1 MQTIPS
7 VTKKLFTSANGVNM
21 KRAITTLL
29 LILPLIISAH
39 EIEQFPYRTPEK
51 NQERITKKL
60 EDLYDAF
67 WLYRQFSN
75 LVPAYSK
82 RQQADN
88 MLKITVKTTHADQNQ
103 IGCLLL
109 SLQQSARLVFMSY
122 RSLQQDIDMILSQE
136 KVCPIEF
143 LARYPED
150 VQNQIPILNNVMQ
163 IMSEYDPQKKNG
175 LEIISSLSTLYCN
188 RVVPTLKYETPH
200 DNLCL

>member
-29 LILPLIISAH
+29 FVLPLIVNAQ
-39 EIEQFPYRTPEK
+39 EIEQFPYRAPEK
-51 NQERITKKL
+51 NQERISKKL

-67 WLYRQFSN
+67 WLYRQFSR
-75 LVPAYSK
+75 LVPSYSK

-88 MLKITVKTTHADQNQ
+88 MLKITVKTTQAEQNQ
-103 IGCLLL
+103 MGCLLL
-109 SLQQSARLVFMSY
+109 SLQQSARLVLLSY
-122 RSLQQDIDMILSQE
+122 SSLQQDIDMILAQE

-143 LARYPED
+143 LALYSED

-163 IMSEYDPQKKNG
+163 IMSEYDTQKKNG
-175 LEIISSLSTLYCN
+175 LEIISSLSTLYLS
-188 RVVPTLKYETPH
+188 RVAPTPKYETRH
-200 DNLCL
+200 DNLYL